1 MKKTFAPALLAILF
15 VSFTLMGI
23 WDATWLAFQAF
34 SFVAQVKETILKPP
48 KAPTWQPRS
57 TEQGKHPK
65 DIKRGELA
73 LGVRGDGDYAPLI
86 FAQPDGAVRAAGKN
100 VQTGPD
106 WVSIAVDKQGRVICS
121 PESFRALLSAFQLK
135 PGEKIII
142 QGPPMKVKG
151 LRVKP

>member
-1 MKKTFAPALLAILF
+1 MKKTFAPALLAILL

-34 SFVAQVKETILKPP
+34 SFVVQVKETILRPP
-48 KAPTWQPRS
+48 KAPTWKPRS
-57 TEQGKHPK
+57 TEEGKHPK
-65 DIKRGELA
+65 NIQRGELA
-73 LGVRGDGDYAPLI
+73 LGVRSDGDYAPLI
-86 FAQPDGAVRAAGKN
+86 LAQSDGAIRAAGKN

-121 PESFRALLSAFQLK
+121 PQSIAELAKHFRLK

-142 QGPPMKVKG
+142 QGPPVKVEG
-151 LRVKP
+151 FRVE